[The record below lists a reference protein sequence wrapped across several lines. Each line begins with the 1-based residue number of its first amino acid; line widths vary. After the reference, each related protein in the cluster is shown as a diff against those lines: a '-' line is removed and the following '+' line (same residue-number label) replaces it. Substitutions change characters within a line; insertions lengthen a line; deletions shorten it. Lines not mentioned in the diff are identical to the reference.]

1 MAENALLDTGVLIAH
16 LRNLPGLKEFLRR
29 LASKATLLVSAVTVV
44 EIWQGAR
51 PAEIE
56 KTRLLFDA
64 LQVLPLDE
72 NLAEQAGRLA
82 GELRRS
88 GLTIGL
94 ADAII
99 AATALQARAPIIT
112 TNPKHFTPVPGLEVR
127 DLREELTLQASS

>member
-1 MAENALLDTGVLIAH
+1 MTESIVLDTGVLIAH
-16 LRNLPGLKEFLRR
+16 LRNLPGVKEFLKR
-29 LASKATLLVSAVTVV
+29 LVSKATLLISAVTVV

-51 PAEIE
+51 PAETE
-56 KTRLLFDA
+56 KTRLLFEA
-64 LQVLPLDE
+64 LRAIPLDE

-99 AATALQARAPIIT
+99 AATAIQAKAPLIT
-112 TNPKHFTPVPGLEVR
+112 TNPKHFAPVPGLEVR
-127 DLREELTLQASS
+127 DLRNELTL